1 MYEDL
6 SSASDHPDRKIFDP
20 SFENKNSCDLCDLIV
35 KTISGLE
42 THHPS

>member
-6 SSASDHPDRKIFDP
+6 SPASDRKIFEP
-20 SFENKNSCDLCDLIV
+20 SFENKNSWDLRDLIA

>member
-6 SSASDHPDRKIFDP
+6 SPASDHPDRKIFDP
-20 SFENKNSCDLCDLIV
+20 SFENKNLIV